1 MSMQDPISDLLTR
14 IRNGQMAKKSFV
26 TLSNSIK
33 KIKILDVLKSEGYI
47 KGYSVNMNNL
57 NKNNL
62 EIYLKYHKNKPVIS
76 KIKRVSRPGLR
87 IYKKSN
93 DLPFV
98 LGGLGIAIISTSLGV
113 VSDKKARMLN
123 QGGEIL
129 CIVE

>member
-1 MSMQDPISDLLTR
+1 MQDPISDLLTR